1 MKMKSFKYKYQF
13 IVSLFLLFGAANAS
27 AANDAEYVKMQKT
40 YTLNADGS
48 QEYRCNTELTLYSHV
63 AINGGFG
70 ETFIVYDPAYQQLK
84 INSSYTKQ
92 KDGNI
97 VKTPDNAFVEVL
109 PRQAADAPAYN
120 RLKEMVVVHTGLELG
135 ATVYLDYSIIS
146 KPGYSSDIDIFEPL
160 RQSVPV
166 KSYTLTVVT
175 PETKK
180 LNYSLCNIAASPSE
194 TVSNGK
200 RLMTLNIANLQSNSR
215 EPLVSMLNLDQPYF
229 SATTCPSAAEALS
242 LAYKQ
247 FALSDNPV
255 VSLKAKVLTESKS
268 DDFEKLSEIVKF
280 VVNDIDN
287 SALTL
292 SETSYRLRSVEEVL
306 STAYGTEVEKVN
318 LLNALLNAA
327 GLNSEPAAMMKTDV
341 SKGLGLNAVGQYL
354 VVTNVKGKQYLLT
367 PNSLNPSDAYSLSA
381 FAPVYSL
388 KTGQKI
394 NIKEPVDYK
403 IRGKYVMT
411 FNNDSLS
418 VKSQTSVGQDL
429 YSYFIKEND
438 VDKAAST
445 KLDMNNGYATVELLE
460 PAKGISQMHY
470 GHLNTVRKSNLMLP
484 RKVDEEYIYDI
495 ILPENM
501 SLQTPAL
508 NKSITNGVG
517 KVVINVSKSG
527 NTAYIVRSIVLEKQL
542 ITPSDYHSFHDLMAE
557 WEGQSGRTLVVKNR

>member
-13 IVSLFLLFGAANAS
+13 IVSLFLLFGVANTS

-247 FALSDNPV
+247 FALSDNPI

-306 STAYGTEVEKVN
+306 NTAYGTEVEKVN

-327 GLNSEPAAMMKTDV
+327 GLNSEPAAMMKT
-341 SKGLGLNAVGQYL
+341 AM
-354 VVTNVKGKQYLLT
+354 
-367 PNSLNPSDAYSLSA
+367 
-381 FAPVYSL
+381 FL
-388 KTGQKI
+388 K
-394 NIKEPVDYK
+394 
-403 IRGKYVMT
+403 
-411 FNNDSLS
+411 
-418 VKSQTSVGQDL
+418 
-429 YSYFIKEND
+429 
-438 VDKAAST
+438 A
-445 KLDMNNGYATVELLE
+445 
-460 PAKGISQMHY
+460 
-470 GHLNTVRKSNLMLP
+470 
-484 RKVDEEYIYDI
+484 
-495 ILPENM
+495 
-501 SLQTPAL
+501 
-508 NKSITNGVG
+508 
-517 KVVINVSKSG
+517 
-527 NTAYIVRSIVLEKQL
+527 
-542 ITPSDYHSFHDLMAE
+542 
-557 WEGQSGRTLVVKNR
+557 